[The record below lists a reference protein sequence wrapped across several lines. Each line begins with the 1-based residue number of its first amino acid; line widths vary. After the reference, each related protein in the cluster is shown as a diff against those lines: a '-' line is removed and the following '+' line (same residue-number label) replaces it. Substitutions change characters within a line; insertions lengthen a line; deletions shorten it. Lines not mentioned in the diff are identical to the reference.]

1 MMLGVQDTVQW
12 MEEKEIVQRMLR
24 ANLHQR
30 QYVEQVGQGST
41 SSVEGHASKVCCQF
55 LARCL

>member
-1 MMLGVQDTVQW
+1 MVPLLQDTVRW

-30 QYVEQVGQGST
+30 QYVEQVGNAQHGVC
-41 SSVEGHASKVCCQF
+41 SSVGCRQPVDEQY
-55 LARCL
+55 LL